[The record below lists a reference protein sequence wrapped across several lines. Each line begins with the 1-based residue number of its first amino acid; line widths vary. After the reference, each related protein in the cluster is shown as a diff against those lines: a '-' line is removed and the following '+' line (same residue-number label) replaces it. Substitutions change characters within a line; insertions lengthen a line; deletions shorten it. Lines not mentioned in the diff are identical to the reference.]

1 MNATPLRVLVISRNY
16 PNEIMPELGLWV
28 EGLVRHTQRWC
39 ESRVIAP
46 VPYCPPLPPFV
57 DLARFRR
64 IGARGHVNGV
74 EVWRPR
80 FLTGPGYSL
89 HSLEAGALYWRLCR
103 GLGRL
108 RRQFPFDLIHAC
120 FTYPEG
126 VVAARLARRCG
137 VPVIIS
143 EHASW
148 RPWMDDYPLVRRQA
162 LQAARECRFHIV
174 PSRYARNTIAH
185 FTGDSSKLRVIPN
198 GVDGSTFTIL
208 DGGRR
213 PGPDQILFVGFVN
226 RTKGVDVLLRAM
238 RVLLDR
244 RPRSRLVLVG
254 GGFYRDTRRQGD
266 QLQRLAVELGVQSQ
280 VQFVGMKTPVEVA
293 ACMRESALLVLPS
306 RRETFGSVLVE
317 ALACGTPVVATRCG
331 GPEDIVNEKVG
342 QLAPPEDAPALAGA
356 MEHVLAHRDEYD
368 PTELRTYALER
379 FSWELV
385 ARRTMDLYMEAV
397 AAPVDHLR
405 GSPS

>member
-1 MNATPLRVLVISRNY
+1 
-16 PNEIMPELGLWV
+16 
-28 EGLVRHTQRWC
+28 
-39 ESRVIAP
+39 
-46 VPYCPPLPPFV
+46 
-57 DLARFRR
+57 
-64 IGARGHVNGV
+64 
-74 EVWRPR
+74 
-80 FLTGPGYSL
+80 
-89 HSLEAGALYWRLCR
+89 
-103 GLGRL
+103 
-108 RRQFPFDLIHAC
+108 
-120 FTYPEG
+120 
-126 VVAARLARRCG
+126 
-137 VPVIIS
+137 
-143 EHASW
+143 
-148 RPWMDDYPLVRRQA
+148 
-162 LQAARECRFHIV
+162 
-174 PSRYARNTIAH
+174 
-185 FTGDSSKLRVIPN
+185 
-198 GVDGSTFTIL
+198 
-208 DGGRR
+208 
-213 PGPDQILFVGFVN
+213 VGFVN

-342 QLAPPEDAPALAGA
+342 QLAPPEDVPALAGA